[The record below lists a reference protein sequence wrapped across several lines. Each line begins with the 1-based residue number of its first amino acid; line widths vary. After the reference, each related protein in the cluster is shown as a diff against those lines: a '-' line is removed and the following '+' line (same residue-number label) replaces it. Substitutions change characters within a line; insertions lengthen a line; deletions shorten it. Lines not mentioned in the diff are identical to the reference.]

1 MESNTKL
8 MLDNRE
14 LLDMEKD
21 IFQLLRYLFKN
32 IITLSEKEISN
43 VIVVIFFSIWC
54 DVMETV
60 WIL

>member
-43 VIVVIFFSIWC
+43 VIVVIFFSI
-54 DVMETV
+54 
-60 WIL
+60 